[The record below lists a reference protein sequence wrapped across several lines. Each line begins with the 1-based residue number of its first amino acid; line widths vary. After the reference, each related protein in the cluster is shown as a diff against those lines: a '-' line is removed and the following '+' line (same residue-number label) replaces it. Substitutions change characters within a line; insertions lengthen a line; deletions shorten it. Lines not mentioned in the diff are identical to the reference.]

1 MLVVRSSLN
10 SCQPPVLENVVC
22 KFAVDLLTVTV
33 GRAIGHTHLAA
44 FKCGVY
50 DIYFVKTL
58 HTKIQMNRPMA
69 FLNKIRNNVCMP
81 NISWL

>member
-33 GRAIGHTHLAA
+33 GKAIGHTHLAA
-44 FKCGVY
+44 FKCGVCN
-50 DIYFVKTL
+50 IYFVKTL
-58 HTKIQMNRPMA
+58 HTKIQMNMS
-69 FLNKIRNNVCMP
+69 FLNKIRNNVCRP
-81 NISWL
+81 NSSSL